1 MWIIMRKTY
10 SGPLGVF
17 FRGQKCDLPESTIKQ
32 LRKSYYKE
40 TCAPWDEGKDVKAI
54 EQAQL
59 VSEAKDA
66 QTRAK
71 LLADKADE
79 AIQKADSLIAGV
91 SAKQSEIGKT
101 EQAAKTA
108 IARADKAAEHADKQ
122 PSVKSLAK
130 ATELIAIAHQLDSD
144 SERKELES
152 QKANAELTAA
162 IAESGLKQLE
172 AKDAKRKAK
181 ELAEQAGI
189 KIDEPVDEPVDGQ
202 VDGAVAEGQA
212 VPA

>member
-10 SGPLGVF
+10 SGPLGSF
-17 FRGQKCDLPESTIKQ
+17 FAGQKYDLPESTVKQ
-32 LRKSYYKE
+32 LKKSYYKE

-54 EQAQL
+54 SQAQL
-59 VSEAKDA
+59 VAEAKDVKVWA
-66 QTRAK
+66 DV
-71 LLADKADE
+71 LADRADE
-79 AIQKADSLIAGV
+79 AKQKADSLVDGV
-91 SAKQSEIGKT
+91 SAKQNEARKA

-122 PSVKSLAK
+122 PSAKSLAK
-130 ATELIAIAHQLDSD
+130 ATKLIAIAHQLDSD
-144 SERKELES
+144 AERKNLEF
-152 QKANAELTAA
+152 QKAYAELSAA

-172 AKDAKRKAK
+172 AEDAKRQAK
-181 ELAEQAGI
+181 ELAGQAGI
-189 KIDEPVDEPVDGQ
+189 EFEEQIDESVDGQ